1 MTGHLRAQFVSAM
14 FGLLFFSAG
23 ITADSARSEEP
34 PAQGTLSGTIVDADG
49 KPVAGARVKLMHFDA
64 SKSETFELTVQTETT
79 SGAAGRFQLGP
90 LDAEY
95 RCLYDL
101 RIEADGFAAAYVNG
115 DSVSIVPGIDNSL
128 GTIHLEP
135 GYVLRGVVLDEDD
148 GPRVGAVVHCRAY
161 RHELGHTVSDITPE
175 YTLTTDSQGR
185 YETPRLPT
193 GQYSVSTQPPERQI
207 AFLIGALGPDTP
219 TTLEPMRLKKDV
231 PVRGTLVDELGRPL
245 GGVRVTANSVH
256 TDVTDLEG
264 RFVLRGFGETG
275 HCQMQIRKDG
285 YVFINWA
292 VDIKPE
298 GMRWS
303 EVGPEDRKSS
313 ELVKELTVVMKRQA
327 WIEGRIVDDATGEPV
342 KIDRVVLCF
351 FERKPNGEI
360 VLGGCRASKFEQPK
374 TGTFRVAYSV
384 ADEYHLTISAEG
396 YHDGEAFTRNVS
408 LLEPIDGI
416 EVRLKS
422 KSVDAKPQIATRRI
436 SGTVTRNG
444 VPVKNGW
451 VALRGMRRQTDIV
464 NAYILRGRT
473 TTGDTWAADSAPI
486 RDGQYSLEAPYQN
499 PFWVV
504 TVEEP
509 GQPPTLIWPVPIGAN
524 EDKHLDIACVAGG
537 GIRGRVTNVPPQWRG
552 KLWVVAFSSNGIRQ
566 DVRVADDGSFAV
578 QQLPPGR
585 YGLKVGSDALL
596 DSEVPRPK
604 DWKDIAAD
612 AWKTKSDPWPR
623 AKIATF
629 KAGETVEGVE
639 LEYVEK

>member
-1 MTGHLRAQFVSAM
+1 
-14 FGLLFFSAG
+14 
-23 ITADSARSEEP
+23 
-34 PAQGTLSGTIVDADG
+34 
-49 KPVAGARVKLMHFDA
+49 
-64 SKSETFELTVQTETT
+64 
-79 SGAAGRFQLGP
+79 
-90 LDAEY
+90 
-95 RCLYDL
+95 
-101 RIEADGFAAAYVNG
+101 
-115 DSVSIVPGIDNSL
+115 
-128 GTIHLEP
+128 
-135 GYVLRGVVLDEDD
+135 
-148 GPRVGAVVHCRAY
+148 
-161 RHELGHTVSDITPE
+161 
-175 YTLTTDSQGR
+175 
-185 YETPRLPT
+185 
-193 GQYSVSTQPPERQI
+193 
-207 AFLIGALGPDTP
+207 
-219 TTLEPMRLKKDV
+219 
-231 PVRGTLVDELGRPL
+231 
-245 GGVRVTANSVH
+245 VH

-264 RFVLRGFGETG
+264 RFVLRGFGETD

-303 EVGPEDRKSS
+303 EVGPEGSLPS

-327 WIEGRIVDDATGEPV
+327 WIEGRVVDDATGEPV

-374 TGTFRVAYSV
+374 TFTFRVAYSV
-384 ADEYHLTISAEG
+384 PDEYHLTISAEG
-396 YHDGEAFTRNVS
+396 YQDGEAFTRNVS
-408 LLEPIDGI
+408 QLESIDGI

-422 KSVDAKPQIATRRI
+422 KSVDVKPQIALRRI

-444 VPVKNGW
+444 VAVKNGW

-509 GQPPTLIWPVPIGAN
+509 GQPPTVVWPVPIGAN
-524 EDKHLDIACVAGG
+524 EDKHLDIACLAGG
-537 GIRGRVTNVPPQWRG
+537 SIRGRVTNVPPQWRG

-566 DVRVADDGSFAV
+566 DVRVAEEGSFSV
-578 QQLPPGR
+578 EQLPPGR

-596 DSEVPRPK
+596 DSEVPRPR
-604 DWKDIAAD
+604 DWKDIPAD

-623 AKIATF
+623 AKIATV
-629 KAGETVEGVE
+629 KEGETVEGVE